1 MVTDRFTDLHQA
13 SENFRFAAAVAQFG
27 LLLRDSEYKGRASYA
42 GVLALAEKARGQDPE
57 GYRVEFINL
66 VKSAQLLSSGMS
78 QAKEKR

>member
-1 MVTDRFTDLHQA
+1 MTDRFTDLQQT

-42 GVLALAEKARGQDPE
+42 GVLALAGKALGQDPE